1 MEEPKSTPEG
11 VHAQPM
17 AGATLD
23 EARAATL
30 AQFAER
36 LGG

>member
-1 MEEPKSTPEG
+1 MAAPKSTVEG

-23 EARAATL
+23 EARAATS